1 MEEAN
6 KFYEWMLKMK
16 NIYLADNNRMSI
28 AYGKIIQN
36 SIKLKQQQDKLKR
49 LQ

>member
-1 MEEAN
+1 MEEAA

-36 SIKLKQQQDKLKR
+36 SIELEQQKGKLKR
-49 LQ
+49 LK

>member
-16 NIYLADNNRMSI
+16 NIYLADSKRMSA
-28 AYGKIIQN
+28 AYGIVIQN
-36 SIKLKQQQDKLKR
+36 SIELKQQQGKLKR